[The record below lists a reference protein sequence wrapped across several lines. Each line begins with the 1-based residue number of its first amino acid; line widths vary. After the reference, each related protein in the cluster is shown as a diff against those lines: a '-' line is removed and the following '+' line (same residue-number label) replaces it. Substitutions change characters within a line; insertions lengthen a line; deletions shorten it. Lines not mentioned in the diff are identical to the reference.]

1 MKKVYCRLFILVMT
15 ASFLAG
21 CQATPEQEIVIQKDL
36 EQMIEKAVA
45 QDDTATGASL
55 ADSLSVPATYSASI
69 NGYNGDLTVNVNATV
84 TVPDSD
90 GISVMRI
97 GKHDF
102 TQEEADKM
110 IEVLLQG
117 ETLYEIDLSLTKE
130 EIQEKLI
137 MYYGMRDGSIPLDM
151 DGENPDDGEKLQQ
164 VIADYE
170 ALLATAPETKEPI
183 AADTL
188 FHTPETLVNPNAQV
202 IEGTA
207 TVNGKA
213 AYLYINNGFF
223 SDNDI
228 EAVFING
235 KPSLGESY
243 NNCPYSVLSDEQLSG
258 VQIPETFAMSKVD
271 AQSAAEGILDR
282 LGITDMTCVDIQYA
296 VMSEDFATGNV
307 ALEPGTVIE
316 PEQIESGKWAYSL
329 QYQRTVNGIPV
340 TLTGHSGHSVS
351 DENDM
356 SVPWPYEHVNIIV
369 DETGVV
375 YFDYLSPCSI
385 LDTVTEDATLKQFS
399 EIQSVFEK
407 MFPITY
413 GHLDEEGTDYQLQV
427 EITEVRLGLMRI
439 TEQNS
444 RDTGLLV
451 PVWDF
456 FGDVIVIPEEGDPY
470 LSISDS
476 LITINAIDGSIIERE
491 LGY

>member
-1 MKKVYCRLFILVMT
+1 MKKALSIIVISL
-15 ASFLAG
+15 LAAALLTG
-21 CQATPEQEIVIQKDL
+21 CQATPNEPVVIQKDL

-45 QDDTATGASL
+45 SDDTATGASL
-55 ADSLSVPATYSASI
+55 ADSLNVPATYNASI

-137 MYYGMRDGSIPLDM
+137 TYYGMRDGSIPLDM
-151 DGENPDDGEKLQQ
+151 DGENPDDEEKLQQ
-164 VIADYE
+164 VIAYYE
-170 ALLATAPETKEPI
+170 GLLATAPETKEPI

-188 FHTPETLVNPNAQV
+188 FHAPETLINPNAQV
-202 IEGTA
+202 IEGLA
-207 TVNGKA
+207 TVNEKA
-213 AYLYINNGFF
+213 AYLYINNGFY
-223 SDNDI
+223 NENNI
-228 EAVFING
+228 EAIFINA
-235 KPSLGESY
+235 KLSLGESY
-243 NNCPYSVLSDEQLSG
+243 NSCPYSVLSDEQLSG
-258 VQIPETFAMSKVD
+258 VQIPEAFTMTEAEAKN
-271 AQSAAEGILDR
+271 AAENILDR
-282 LGITDMTCVDIQYA
+282 LGITDMICAGVRIA
-296 VMSEDFATGNV
+296 VMSDGINSV
-307 ALEPGTVIE
+307 ADAGKDAILS
-316 PEQIESGKWAYSL
+316 PEQLENGKWAYSL
-329 QYQRTVNGIPV
+329 QYQRNVNGIPV
-340 TLTGHSGHSVS
+340 TLTEHSGNSSS

-356 SVPWPYEHVNIIV
+356 SVPWPYEHLKIIV

-385 LDTVTEDATLKQFS
+385 LDTVTEDATLKPFS

-444 RDTGLLV
+444 RDTGLLI

-456 FGDVIVIPEEGDPY
+456 FGDVTVMPEEGEPY